1 MCILPRTSLIGGS
14 LYRGS
19 TAGYIYS
26 LERFQ
31 FYLYK
36 ISLFCEA
43 VQPGYH
49 PGTDEVYNMTA
60 RPRGITLIINNASF
74 AHHPTHG
81 QQSPRHGSEE
91 DVRQVEALFTALD
104 FTVQTK
110 RNLSRLQLLNELD
123 DVVYGHDHRSYDCF
137 VLWFMSHGKSGEVFC
152 SDGNTIPI
160 QSLHDLF
167 SRCDKLSGKPKL
179 FFIQACRGE
188 DEDEGVTA
196 CSDTGIT
203 SYGHVNSPF
212 DSVKNPASREPTH
225 ADFLYA
231 FSTVDEYVSYRD
243 KHLGSH
249 YVRGLVEAF
258 RERAVYDHLLDILT
272 VVNKKVSNMEVKRPS
287 GANSDEIKICKQM
300 PEVKHTL
307 RKKVR
312 F

>member
-1 MCILPRTSLIGGS
+1 
-14 LYRGS
+14 
-19 TAGYIYS
+19 
-26 LERFQ
+26 
-31 FYLYK
+31 
-36 ISLFCEA
+36 
-43 VQPGYH
+43 
-49 PGTDEVYNMTA
+49 MTA

-81 QQSPRHGSEE
+81 QQLPRQGSEE
-91 DVRQVEALFTALD
+91 DVRQVKALFTALD

-110 RNLSRLQLLNELD
+110 KNLSRLQLLNELEN
-123 DVVYGHDHRSYDCF
+123 VIYEQDHRSYDCF
-137 VLWFMSHGKSGEVFC
+137 ALWLMSHGRGGGEVFC

-160 QSLHDLF
+160 ETLHDMF
-167 SRCDKLSGKPKL
+167 SKCDKLSGKPKL
-179 FFIQACRGE
+179 FFIQACRG
-188 DEDEGVTA
+188 DGEDEGIAA

-203 SYGHVNSPF
+203 SYGHLSPNHVDSPF

-243 KHLGSH
+243 ENLGSH

-272 VVNKKVSNMEVKRPS
+272 VVNQKVSNMEAKRPS
-287 GANSDEIKICKQM
+287 VENKNEIRICKQM